1 MHIQFTNRLSILT
14 FVGLWGSAAIFSKWG
29 LAHADAIALLVFR
42 FLIAIIAIIVFCII
56 KKQSF
61 LPQNTS
67 WPYVI
72 VTGFLLMG
80 VYSLFFFLAMQHGI
94 SPGLL
99 ATILAL
105 QPILTF
111 FITEKHF
118 SKIKLLGLILSF
130 FGIICL
136 VYASIFVKQLSLL
149 SILFAFIC
157 LIAITSGAIMQRHIK
172 ENPIQ
177 IMPLQ
182 YLVALVSFILVIPLQ
197 GFHFEMNWE
206 FWVPTIWLG
215 LIISV
220 AAQLLFYRLLQS
232 GNVVNVTS
240 LFYLVPI
247 VTLIL
252 DYLIFSASLSPLD
265 YIGIAAILAGV
276 YLVYRQPQH
285 AASDVA

>member
-1 MHIQFTNRLSILT
+1 MHIQFTNRLSILS

-265 YIGIAAILAGV
+265 YIGIAAILVGV

>member
-1 MHIQFTNRLSILT
+1 MNIQLSNRLSILA

-29 LAHADAIALLVFR
+29 LAHADAIPLLVFR
-42 FLIAIIAIIVFCII
+42 FLIATIAIITYCVI
-56 KKQSF
+56 KKQDF

-67 WPYVI
+67 WRYVI

-80 VYSLFFFLAMQHGI
+80 VYSLFYFLAMQHGI

-118 SKIKLLGLILSF
+118 SKMKLLGLILSF

-136 VYASIFVKQLSLL
+136 VYTSLFIKQLSLL
-149 SILFAFIC
+149 SLLFAFIC
-157 LIAITSGAIMQRHIK
+157 LIAITTGAIMQRHIK

-182 YLVALVSFILVIPLQ
+182 YLVALISFMLVIPLQ

-206 FWVPTIWLG
+206 FWLPTIWLA

-252 DYLIFSASLSPLD
+252 DYLIFSATLSPLD
-265 YIGIAAILAGV
+265 YLGISAILLGV
-276 YLVYRQPQH
+276 YLVYRQPQRTKPE
-285 AASDVA
+285 AA